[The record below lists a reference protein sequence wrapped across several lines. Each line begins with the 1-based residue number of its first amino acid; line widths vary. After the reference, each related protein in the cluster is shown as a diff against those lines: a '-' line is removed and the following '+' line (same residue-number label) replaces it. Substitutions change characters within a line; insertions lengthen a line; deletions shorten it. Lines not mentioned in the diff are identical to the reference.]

1 MKSLSVGE
9 SRFSL
14 IGKSVAAQFLINQAR
29 KLLWRKVL
37 LRWGQRKVCLSE
49 GQPTLVMFHLFIVG
63 ATSILSELIIQPL
76 FKLSNC
82 PLKQQPHILQLSA
95 ALGLA
100 FSLFEEQEQ
109 ALLAYCH
116 FCSFWN
122 FQKTLYTLHTETM
135 LKTGYSIQHKI
146 WSHWVYQIYKEGGV
160 VTRFLTAWHYTGPT
174 LRKNQTVLQS
184 RGIINLPSIFFN
196 QGVCINT
203 IHKIPVLID
212 KVCILLVSFYFRDTG
227 LYCLAWWHILFS
239 ATVCK
244 MKNILQQ
251 IFPKLMK
258 QQKTVRS
265 L

>member
-1 MKSLSVGE
+1 M
-9 SRFSL
+9 
-14 IGKSVAAQFLINQAR
+14 
-29 KLLWRKVL
+29 
-37 LRWGQRKVCLSE
+37 
-49 GQPTLVMFHLFIVG
+49 
-63 ATSILSELIIQPL
+63 LIIQPL
-76 FKLSNC
+76 FKLPNC
-82 PLKQQPHILQLSA
+82 PLKQQLHILQLSA

-160 VTRFLTAWHYTGPT
+160 VNRFLTAWQHFWIPWSEQTHCMENGQSIAHRASLLHYTGPT
-174 LRKNQTVLQS
+174 LRKNLTVLQS
-184 RGIINLPSIFFN
+184 GGIINLFPSIFFH

-203 IHKIPVLID
+203 IHKIPVVID

-244 MKNILQQ
+244 MKNILQH

-258 QQKTVRS
+258 QKTTVS
-265 L
+265 SV